1 MHKAKR
7 QVIRDGGIR
16 KEKSK
21 ACLLLR
27 TEENHLVSQL
37 NFRREIVRGPEVH
50 SYRSPGRTGKNVS
63 VKANTQQV
71 ASIHLSERLPRF
83 TNQWCGRTWIPCD
96 SIRSADLGTCQL
108 LPRQKTLL
116 TNEHSFRC
124 NPFRIGEHD
133 TFVAYVLL

>member
-71 ASIHLSERLPRF
+71 ASIHLMSERLPRF
-83 TNQWCGRTWIPCD
+83 TNQTHTHTHSPVWAYVDPMRFN
-96 SIRSADLGTCQL
+96 SIRRSWH
-108 LPRQKTLL
+108 LPVATE
-116 TNEHSFRC
+116 TE
-124 NPFRIGEHD
+124 D
-133 TFVAYVLL
+133 TVDQ